1 MYVSAILFKEHFF
14 NPILV
19 VSLDQ
24 FEIV

>member
-1 MYVSAILFKEHFF
+1 MYVSAILFKENFF